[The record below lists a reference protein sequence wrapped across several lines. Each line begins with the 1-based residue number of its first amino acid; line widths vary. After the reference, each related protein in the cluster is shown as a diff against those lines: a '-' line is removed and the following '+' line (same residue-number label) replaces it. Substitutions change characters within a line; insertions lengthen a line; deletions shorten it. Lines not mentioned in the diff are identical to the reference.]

1 MRNLKTFKEDI
12 NMSKQKSNRN
22 LEKVAEILIR
32 LVAEKDEHQ
41 RSLLST
47 TGVLLLMEE
56 IKTENTY
63 NWDDIDVPDFM
74 RH

>member
-1 MRNLKTFKEDI
+1 MTFKEVI

-22 LEKVAEILIR
+22 LEKVAEILVR
-32 LVAEKDEHQ
+32 LVTEKDEHQ
-41 RSLLST
+41 RTLLST

-63 NWDDIDVPDFM
+63 NWSDIDVPDFM
-74 RH
+74 RTEG